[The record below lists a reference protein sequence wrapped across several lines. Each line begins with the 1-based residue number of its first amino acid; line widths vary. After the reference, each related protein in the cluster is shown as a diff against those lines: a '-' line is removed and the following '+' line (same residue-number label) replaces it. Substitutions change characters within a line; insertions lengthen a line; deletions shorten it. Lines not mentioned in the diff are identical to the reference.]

1 MRKHT
6 RQPGFAL
13 LLVLIVVAMGTILG
27 MAYLSTASTYR
38 VSATHYGEMARARYL
53 AESAAQHA
61 MCLLRERP
69 DLVNTAP
76 GTTLGP
82 FTVDGTGTYTFSF
95 SDGLQANQYVINCQA
110 SNRNSTQS
118 CQVTVQ
124 KTAVGATVEQALLVG
139 GGAVIVPP
147 KVTINGPV
155 HVNGVLTNF
164 GKITIGPTTATGLIT
179 NLGSINPDARHG
191 NVVNLPTFLT
201 SSYYSY
207 VYHGK
212 AGTAYF
218 TDDTKMA
225 ENDSYLRNGTNVT
238 ADNPAGVV
246 VIRPTQNGTAVIIA
260 GVNFTGT
267 MIVEGNLT
275 FDGDNISLTPK
286 DGYPAL
292 IVTGQLAIKGNS
304 KVTIN
309 GLVSCPTGLTGP
321 LASSTSMVNINGALV
336 ANTGGFG
343 TAILG
348 THTVTYDQAKVS
360 LVDPATGQGGQDQPL
375 TLLGWDG

>member
-1 MRKHT
+1 MRKHA

-13 LLVLIVVAMGTILG
+13 LLVLILVAMGVIMG

-38 VSATHYGEMARARYL
+38 VSATRYGEMARARYL

-124 KTAVGATVEQALLVG
+124 KPPGGPTVEQALLVG
-139 GGAVIVPP
+139 AGVVIVPSR
-147 KVTINGPV
+147 VTINGPV

-164 GKITIGPTTATGLIT
+164 GKITIGPTTATGQIT

-218 TDDTKMA
+218 TGDTKMA

-238 ADNPAGVV
+238 ADNAAGVV
-246 VIRPTQNGTAVIIA
+246 VIRPAKNASVTISSS
-260 GVNFTGT
+260 VNFTGT

-292 IVTGQLAIKGNS
+292 IVTGKLAIKGNS

-321 LASSTSMVNINGALV
+321 QSGWSSMVKINGALV
-336 ANTGGFG
+336 ANMVGLGMG
-343 TAILG
+343 LSG

-360 LVDPATGQGGQDQPL
+360 LVDPATGQGGGDQPL